1 MKLPELAES
10 ASPEFT
16 DAETC
21 KRWLEHVPLANV
33 GAAQREITTQL
44 AEFNRFPTASAQ
56 RLAVMEALREAVSFV
71 QIEQARR
78 FSNRALPMSE
88 PETAAFTAT
97 IALWDEMRVGYE
109 RRLDAALNRDAGM
122 RAQAALICQRLL
134 SYVGLRMFHHYRA
147 YRQVAPG
154 DWQSLHGAYAAAEK
168 LDVAEDTIKDFLNRD
183 IQDTSARIAYARAV
197 LMGMCSPNELGQ
209 RQLTFVAYLLERWA
223 SKLEVVAKPV
233 DEGEGVPP
241 LIADLESDA
250 CPERGAPEAAR
261 EPRYLDARKLAKSLR
276 NRVALLRKGESPAKL
291 ALGEDC
297 VQPSCEQ
304 LLVHL
309 YRQWC
314 AAKTPRVP
322 ERKPGGAAAELCSE
336 LPAISHYLSG
346 GVFRSPGEQ
355 PSELTQKQREEIA
368 TFGRVS
374 TRAEDDY
381 SGDHGFF
388 IEQWQIED
396 QSAQGLRLV
405 RAAAQHGK
413 RLAHGQLVGV
423 RPADG
428 KQFMLAQVRWL
439 MAAGSGDLHVGVK
452 LIPGAPTPL
461 AVRPTGLNV
470 QQESWTPAIALAA
483 APALNSPASL
493 VLASGFYKP
502 KRVIELHA
510 EASSRVR
517 LTEMLERGADFERVA
532 YEPVP

>member
-1 MKLPELAES
+1 MKLAELSES

-16 DAETC
+16 DAASC

-33 GAAQREITTQL
+33 GAAQRELAAQL

-56 RLAVMEALREAVSFV
+56 RLAVMEALREAVNFV
-71 QIEQARR
+71 QVEQARR
-78 FSNRALPMSE
+78 FSNRALPMNDAES
-88 PETAAFTAT
+88 AAFTAT
-97 IALWDEMRVGYE
+97 IALWDEMRAGYE
-109 RRLDAALNRDAGM
+109 RCLEAALNRDAGM

-134 SYVGLRMFHHYRA
+134 CYVGLRMFHHFRA
-147 YRQVAPG
+147 YRQVPPG

-168 LDVAEDTIKDFLNRD
+168 LDVAEDSIKDFLNRD
-183 IQDTSARIAYARAV
+183 VQDTSPRIAYARAV
-197 LMGMCSPNELGQ
+197 LIGMCSPNELAQ
-209 RQLTFVAYLLERWA
+209 RQLTFVAFLLERWA
-223 SKLEVVAKPV
+223 SKVEVMATPV

-241 LIADLESDA
+241 LLADLEGDA
-250 CPERGAPEAAR
+250 CPERAAAEGAR

-314 AAKTPRVP
+314 AARTPRAP
-322 ERKPGGAAAELCSE
+322 ERRAGGPAAELCSE
-336 LPAISHYLSG
+336 LPAISHYISG
-346 GVFRSPGEQ
+346 RAFRTPGEPQ
-355 PSELTQKQREEIA
+355 SELTQKQREEIA

-374 TRAEDDY
+374 TRTEEDY
-381 SGDHGFF
+381 SGDHGFA

-405 RAAAQHGK
+405 RPASQGGK
-413 RLAHGQLVGV
+413 RLAHGQLVAV

-439 MAAGSGDLHVGVK
+439 MAGDNGDLHVGAK
-452 LIPGAPTPL
+452 LIPGMPTAL

-470 QQESWTPAIALAA
+470 QQESWIPALALSA
-483 APALNSPASL
+483 SPALNSPASL
-493 VLASGFYKP
+493 VLALGLYKP

-510 EASSRVR
+510 EGASRVR
-517 LTEMLERGADFERVA
+517 LTEVLERGADFERVA

>member
-1 MKLPELAES
+1 MMLPELSES
-10 ASPEFT
+10 AAPEFT
-16 DAETC
+16 DAESC
-21 KRWLEHVPLANV
+21 KRWLEHVPLANI
-33 GAAQREITTQL
+33 GAAQRELTTQL
-44 AEFNRFPTASAQ
+44 REFNRFPAATAQ
-56 RLAVMEALREAVSFV
+56 RLATMEALREAVSFV

-78 FSNRALPMSE
+78 FSNRALPMSDAE
-88 PETAAFTAT
+88 AAAFSAT
-97 IALWDEMRVGYE
+97 IALWDEMRAGYE
-109 RRLDAALNRDAGM
+109 RCLEAALNRDAGM

-147 YRQVAPG
+147 YRQVPPG
-154 DWQSLHGAYAAAEK
+154 DWRSLHATYAAAEK
-168 LDVAEDTIKDFLNRD
+168 LDVAEDTVKDFLNRD
-183 IQDTSARIAYARAV
+183 IQDSSPRTAYARAV
-197 LMGMCSPNELGQ
+197 LTGMCSPNELAQ

-223 SKLEVVAKPV
+223 SKLEVLAKPV
-233 DEGEGVPP
+233 PEGEGVPP

-250 CPERGAPEAAR
+250 CPARTTAESPR

-309 YRQWC
+309 YRHWC
-314 AAKTPRVP
+314 AAKPQRTP
-322 ERKPGGAAAELCSE
+322 ERQAGGGAAELCSE
-336 LPAISHYLSG
+336 LAAIHHYIG
-346 GVFRSPGEQ
+346 GDASTPGAQ
-355 PSELTQKQREEIA
+355 QSELTQKQREEIA

-374 TRAEDDY
+374 TRPLDDY
-381 SGDHGFF
+381 SGEHGFL

-405 RAAAQHGK
+405 RSASQAGK
-413 RLAHGQLVGV
+413 RLAHGQLVGM

-439 MAAGSGDLHVGVK
+439 MAADNGDLHAGVK
-452 LIPGAPTPL
+452 LIPGLPSPL

-470 QQESWTPAIALAA
+470 QQESWTPALALGA

-502 KRVIELHA
+502 KRVIELHG
-510 EASSRVR
+510 ENSSRVR
-517 LTEMLERGADFERVA
+517 LTELLERGADFERVA

>member
-21 KRWLEHVPLANV
+21 KRWLGHVPLANV
-33 GAAQREITTQL
+33 GAAQREIATQL
-44 AEFNRFPTASAQ
+44 AEFNRFPTASTQ
-56 RLAVMEALREAVSFV
+56 RLAVLEALREAVSFV

-88 PETAAFTAT
+88 AESAAFTAT
-97 IALWDEMRVGYE
+97 IGLWDEMRAGYE
-109 RRLDAALNRDAGM
+109 RCLDAALNRDAGM

-134 SYVGLRMFHHYRA
+134 AYVGLRMFHHYRA
-147 YRQVAPG
+147 YRQVPPG
-154 DWQSLHGAYAAAEK
+154 DWQSLHGTYAAAEK
-168 LDVAEDTIKDFLNRD
+168 LDVAEDTVKDFLNRD
-183 IQDTSARIAYARAV
+183 AQDSSPRIAYVRAV

-223 SKLEVVAKPV
+223 SKLEVVARAV

-241 LIADLESDA
+241 LVADLESDA
-250 CPERGAPEAAR
+250 CPERGAAEGAR

-297 VQPSCEQ
+297 VQPACEQ
-304 LLVHL
+304 LLVQL

-314 AAKTPRVP
+314 AAKTQRIP
-322 ERKPGGAAAELCSE
+322 ERRAGGPAAELCSE
-336 LPAISHYLSG
+336 LPAISHYISG
-346 GVFRSPGEQ
+346 RVFRTPGEQ
-355 PSELTQKQREEIA
+355 PSELTQRQREEIA

-374 TRAEDDY
+374 TRTEEDY
-381 SGDHGFF
+381 SGDHGYA
-388 IEQWQIED
+388 IEKWQMVD

-405 RAAAQHGK
+405 RPAAQGGK

-439 MAAGSGDLHVGVK
+439 MAMGSGDLHVGVK
-452 LIPGAPTPL
+452 LIPGMPTAL
-461 AVRPTGLNV
+461 AVRPTGLNA
-470 QQESWTPAIALAA
+470 QQESWTPALALSAS
-483 APALNSPASL
+483 PALNSPASL
-493 VLASGFYKP
+493 VLVSGLYKP
-502 KRVIELHA
+502 KRVIEIHA

-517 LTEMLERGADFERVA
+517 LTEVLERGADFERVA
-532 YEPVP
+532 YEPAP

>member
-1 MKLPELAES
+1 MRLPELAES
-10 ASPEFT
+10 AAPEFT
-16 DAETC
+16 DAESC

-33 GAAQREITTQL
+33 GAAQRDLAAQL

-71 QIEQARR
+71 QVEQARR

-88 PETAAFTAT
+88 PEAAAFTAT
-97 IALWDEMRVGYE
+97 IRLWDEMRAGYE
-109 RRLDAALNRDAGM
+109 RCLEAALDRDAGM

-147 YRQVAPG
+147 YRQIAGG
-154 DWQSLHGAYAAAEK
+154 DWQSLHAAYAAAEK
-168 LDVAEDTIKDFLNRD
+168 LDVAEDGIKDFLNRD
-183 IQDTSARIAYARAV
+183 VQDTSPRIAYARAV
-197 LMGMCSPNELGQ
+197 LMGMCSPNELAQ
-209 RQLTFVAYLLERWA
+209 RQLTFVAFLLERWA
-223 SKLEVVAKPV
+223 SKLDVVTQPV

-241 LIADLESDA
+241 LVADLESDA
-250 CPERGAPEAAR
+250 CPQRGAAEGAR

-314 AAKTPRVP
+314 AARTPRAP
-322 ERKPGGAAAELCSE
+322 ERHTGGPAAELCSE
-336 LPAISHYLSG
+336 LPAISHYVSG
-346 GVFRSPGEQ
+346 RLFRTPGEQ
-355 PSELTQKQREEIA
+355 QSELTQKQREEIA

-374 TRAEDDY
+374 TRVEEDY
-381 SGDHGFF
+381 SGDHGFA

-396 QSAQGLRLV
+396 QSAQGFRLV
-405 RAAAQHGK
+405 RPAAQGGK

-428 KQFMLAQVRWL
+428 NQFMLAQVRWL
-439 MAAGSGDLHVGVK
+439 MAAENGDLHVGVK
-452 LIPGAPTPL
+452 LIPGVPTPL

-470 QQESWTPAIALAA
+470 QQENWVPALALSA

-493 VLASGFYKP
+493 VLALGLYKP

-510 EASSRVR
+510 EAPSRVR
-517 LTEMLERGADFERVA
+517 LTEVLERGADFERVA